1 MKLLFQSSERKK
13 MKIDGAARFLAALK
27 SNSYKREKGL
37 WIEAASKRAARRWKA
52 HYERKRYG
60 TVQNTFT
67 AK

>member
-1 MKLLFQSSERKK
+1 

-52 HYERKRYG
+52 HYERNERKRYG

-67 AK
+67 AKRI

>member
-1 MKLLFQSSERKK
+1 
-13 MKIDGAARFLAALK
+13 MKIDGATRFLAALK

-37 WIEAASKRAARRWKA
+37 WIEAASKRAARRWKT